1 MKRMGMA
8 ILAFGLMTCSA
19 RAQQAPAKAPTT
31 PPAKSPTTPPA
42 KAPATTPQAKSPSA
56 ASAPGQGLTTAKQ
69 KNSYAVGMEMG
80 KGLKSQGIDLDSTA
94 LMQGL
99 KDALTDAKP
108 QMSED
113 ELRQVVT
120 ALQAEMRQK
129 QMQAQEMAANE
140 NKTKGEAFLAANQKK
155 DGVVVLPDG
164 LQYKILTAGA
174 GKKPMENDT
183 VLCNYKG
190 TFIDGQE
197 FDSSAQAGK
206 PVPFEVKNVI
216 PGFKEVLQL
225 MPTGSKWQ
233 VFIPSNLAY
242 GERGAGGVIGPN
254 STLVFEIEVVS
265 IEASP
270 ASDAPAAP
278 TVPSAPNPAK

>member
-8 ILAFGLMTCSA
+8 ILALGLMTCGA

-31 PPAKSPTTPPA
+31 PPAK
-42 KAPATTPQAKSPSA
+42 APATTPQAKAPSA
-56 ASAPGQGLTTAKQ
+56 APAQGQGLTTTKQ
-69 KNSYAVGMEMG
+69 KNSYAIGMEMG
-80 KGLKSQGIDLDSTA
+80 KGLKSQGIDIDSTV
-94 LMQGL
+94 LVQGL

-113 ELRQVVT
+113 ELRQVIA
-120 ALQAEMRQK
+120 ALQTEMRQK
-129 QMQAQEMAANE
+129 QMQAQEMAAAD
-140 NKTKGEAFLAANQKK
+140 NKAKGDAFLAANGKK

-164 LQYKILTAGA
+164 LQYKILTAGT
-174 GKKPMENDT
+174 GKKPVETDT

-197 FDSSAQAGK
+197 FDSSTQAGK

-225 MPTGSKWQ
+225 MPVGSKWQ

-254 STLVFEIEVVS
+254 STLIFEIEVVG
-265 IEASP
+265 IDATP
-270 ASDAPAAP
+270 AADAPAAP
-278 TVPSAPNPAK
+278 TPNK

>member
-1 MKRMGMA
+1 MKRMGTA
-8 ILAFGLMTCSA
+8 VLALGLMACSI

-31 PPAKSPTTPPA
+31 PPAK
-42 KAPATTPQAKSPSA
+42 APAATPQAKPPAVTSTPGQ
-56 ASAPGQGLTTAKQ
+56 GQGLTTTKQ
-69 KNSYAVGMEMG
+69 KNSYAIGMEMG
-80 KGLKSQGIDLDSTA
+80 KGLKSQGIDLDSGV
-94 LMQGL
+94 LIQGL
-99 KDALTDAKP
+99 KDALNDAKP
-108 QMSED
+108 QLSEE
-113 ELRQVVT
+113 ELRQVIT
-120 ALQAEMRQK
+120 TLQAEMRQK
-129 QMQAQEMAANE
+129 QMQAQEMAATE
-140 NKTKGEAFLAANQKK
+140 NKTKGDAFLAANQKK

-164 LQYKILTAGA
+164 LQYKILTAGT

-183 VLCNYKG
+183 VLCNYRG

-225 MPTGSKWQ
+225 MPMGSKWQ

-254 STLVFEIEVVS
+254 STLIFEIEVVS
-265 IEASP
+265 IEATP

-278 TVPSAPNPAK
+278 TPAK